1 MDINKIIIIC
11 LVIIIVVL
19 ATGVGFLLG
28 QQQSTNN
35 VTNVTNTIQDNNT
48 TNNTSDVKATITQD
62 TSNSDEQEQ
71 IDYNSQNSEYF
82 KSDADGSYHKKQPG
96 GHYYYAPDAVT
107 GEWSYWADKSY

>member
-1 MDINKIIIIC
+1 MDTNKIVIIC

-19 ATGVGFLLG
+19 AAGIGFQLG

-35 VTNVTNTIQDNNT
+35 VTNTTQDNNT
-48 TNNTSDVKATITQD
+48 INNTSDVKATITQD
-62 TSNSDEQEQ
+62 TSNSNEQEQ
-71 IDYNSQNSEYF
+71 IDYNSPNSEYF

-96 GHYYYAPDAVT
+96 GHYVYSQDAVT